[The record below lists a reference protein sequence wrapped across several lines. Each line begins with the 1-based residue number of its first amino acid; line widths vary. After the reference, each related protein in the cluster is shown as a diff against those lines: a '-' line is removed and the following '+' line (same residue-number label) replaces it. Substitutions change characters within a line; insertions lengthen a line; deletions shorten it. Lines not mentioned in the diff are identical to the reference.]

1 MRSFLKK
8 LFNPIPKLQ
17 PTPSV
22 TLNQDLI
29 AQLTKLTQYP
39 NLNQLFLSPINKIYV
54 INTYTNSFNDLL
66 SNLYSTT
73 LNRSIIAI
81 NLHSYF
87 SNMNSDISSQLTKL
101 ISHITKTKLS
111 SYIEHDLYQLC
122 STFDDLIEME
132 KNNVR

>member
-1 MRSFLKK
+1 MHSFLKK

-17 PTPSV
+17 PTTTS

-29 AQLTKLTQYP
+29 VQLTRLSNYP

-54 INTYTNSFNDLL
+54 INTYTTSFNDLL
-66 SNLYSTT
+66 SNLYSTS
-73 LNRSIIAI
+73 LNRTIIAI

-87 SNMNSDISSQLTKL
+87 SNINSDISSQLTKL
-101 ISHITKTKLS
+101 ISHLSKTKLS
-111 SYIEHDLYQLC
+111 SYIEHDLFQLC

-132 KNNVR
+132 KNNV

>member
-17 PTPSV
+17 PTTTS
-22 TLNQDLI
+22 TLNQELI
-29 AQLTKLTQYP
+29 TQLTKLTNYS

-54 INTYTNSFNDLL
+54 INTYTTSFNDLL
-66 SNLYSTT
+66 SNLYSIS
-73 LNRSIIAI
+73 LNRTIIAI

-87 SNMNSDISSQLTKL
+87 SNINSDISSQLTKL
-101 ISHITKTKLS
+101 ISHLSKTKLS
-111 SYIEHDLYQLC
+111 SYIEHDLFQLC

-132 KNNVR
+132 KNNV

>member
-17 PTPSV
+17 PTTTS

-29 AQLTKLTQYP
+29 VQLTRLSNYP

-66 SNLYSTT
+66 SNLYSIS
-73 LNRSIIAI
+73 LNRTIIAI

-87 SNMNSDISSQLTKL
+87 SNINSDISSQLTKL
-101 ISHITKTKLS
+101 ISHLSKTKLS

-122 STFDDLIEME
+122 STFDDLIELE
-132 KNNVR
+132 KNNA

>member
-17 PTPSV
+17 PTTTS
-22 TLNQDLI
+22 TLNQELI
-29 AQLTKLTQYP
+29 TQLTKLTNYS

-54 INTYTNSFNDLL
+54 INTYTTSFNDLL

-73 LNRSIIAI
+73 LNRTIIAI

-87 SNMNSDISSQLTKL
+87 SNINSDISSQLTKL
-101 ISHITKTKLS
+101 ISHLSKTKLS

-132 KNNVR
+132 KNNV